1 MPDDRIDIGREH
13 EKAEG
18 TTPPVPPL
26 PGGNVKESAKA
37 ITVSG
42 ITKKF
47 GTITA
52 VDNVSFEVAEGEF
65 FGFLGPNGAGKTT
78 LIRMLTTLLKPTDGK
93 AVVACCDVAKEPA
106 AVRRAIGVV
115 PQAMTSDLDLTGYE
129 NMDIYGRFYAI
140 QAKERKARISNLLEM
155 VGLTS
160 RANDLVATY
169 SGGMRR
175 RLEIV
180 RVLVHKPK
188 ILFLDEPTI
197 GLDPQSRRVVW
208 GLLEKLMEDNSLTIF
223 LTTHYMEEAEAL
235 CKRVVIIDS
244 GKIIAMGSPE
254 ELKAQIPGND
264 IVSLSLGSLS
274 EDIIEKARALPFVH
288 KIIVEDD
295 YIRIS
300 VDNGARNLPMLID
313 EVRSAGGTVL
323 SATVHEQSLED
334 VFIHYTGKTIREE
347 EAKRVSFF
355 VGPGIPQKLGR

>member
-1 MPDDRIDIGREH
+1 MQ
-13 EKAEG
+13 EK
-18 TTPPVPPL
+18 
-26 PGGNVKESAKA
+26 KA
-37 ITVSG
+37 ITVSE

-78 LIRMLTTLLKPTDGK
+78 LIRMLTTLLKPTSGK
-93 AVVACCDVAKEPA
+93 AVVSCCDVAREPA

-129 NMDIYGRFYAI
+129 NMDIYGRFYGI
-140 QAKERKARISNLLEM
+140 RSKERKERMRYLLEM
-155 VGLTS
+155 VGLTA

-175 RLEIV
+175 RLEIA

-208 GLLEKLMEDNSLTIF
+208 GLLEKLMEDDSLTIF

-235 CKRVVIIDS
+235 CKRVAIIDA
-244 GKIIAMGSPE
+244 GKIIAIGSPD
-254 ELKAQIPGND
+254 ELKSQIPGND
-264 IVSLSLGSLS
+264 IVSLSLAGLTES
-274 EDIIEKARALPFVH
+274 IVEKAETLPFVH
-288 KIIVEDD
+288 RIVVEDD
-295 YIRIS
+295 YIRAY
-300 VDNGARNLPMLID
+300 VDSGAKNLPMLID
-313 EVRSAGGTVL
+313 EVRSLGGTVL

-347 EAKRVSFF
+347 EAKKVSFL